1 MSLDLPWPSAAEGA
15 ESPIFPPPCLLVIL
29 ASSREFI
36 GSQPN
41 LLDWIIADG
50 IPSRVFPSDEGEHFS
65 NPAGSSD
72 ADEGLMPDTRLA
84 MREFRF
90 LDEKRK
96 LTPLSSNEEQRWR
109 ELKQVLG
116 VPEEPPPP
124 TSPPPPSRDVEP
136 EQAYYSDANGYSVLG
151 SSEPTGLDFNP
162 DQMYGGASPE
172 PLATPNIGSTS
183 PHYSPYATPGYGQ
196 SPLARPDPY
205 RIEQSPGE
213 DPTLPAAELLG
224 LTEPAAVEAPTPAK
238 APTPADIAS
247 GNLEEGQSELTGIP
261 AGNSEDVVE
270 LDPSEVTLLETDSNE
285 AKAATPVPE
294 ALLSK
299 PEPVEP
305 VIAQTEL
312 PTEGAGIGAPSLQQP
327 PTEGAVIGAP
337 PLPEAPI
344 EEAVIGAPSVPEPPT
359 ERAVVGVPPLPE
371 APTEGAVIGAPPLPD
386 SPTEGAV
393 IGAPPL
399 PEPPTEAA
407 VIAAPPLPEAPTEE
421 AVIGVPPL
429 PEASTEAAV
438 IAAPPLPEAPAEI
451 APPVAAMPDSSTEGP
466 GASEE
471 ITIDLSAAEAI
482 DTGEFAPAQPA
493 PAEEPPAIERA
504 PAHADDFDQPA
515 GGMEAAGS
523 IAAPVFTQAPV
534 ALEEQ
539 QSTVPKSLVPGE
551 HRVIVHTHEGQVKRG
566 LIRDPDLWGQ
576 TIILERS
583 GEGEALLTNR
593 LKAIFFMVPGG
604 AGQATPAG
612 QKIRVTLADGRQVVG
627 FSTDFRSEA
636 PGFFLVPAD
645 VRTNTSRVYL
655 FRSAVDLI
663 TEE

>member
-371 APTEGAVIGAPPLPD
+371 APTEGAVIGAQ
-386 SPTEGAV
+386 
-393 IGAPPL
+393 PL
-399 PEPPTEAA
+399 PEP
-407 VIAAPPLPEAPTEE
+407 
-421 AVIGVPPL
+421 
-429 PEASTEAAV
+429 STEAAV

-515 GGMEAAGS
+515 GGMEAAGG

>member
-1 MSLDLPWPSAAEGA
+1 
-15 ESPIFPPPCLLVIL
+15 
-29 ASSREFI
+29 
-36 GSQPN
+36 
-41 LLDWIIADG
+41 
-50 IPSRVFPSDEGEHFS
+50 
-65 NPAGSSD
+65 
-72 ADEGLMPDTRLA
+72 MPDTRLA

-116 VPEEPPPP
+116 VPEELPPP

-151 SSEPTGLDFNP
+151 TSEPTGLDFNP

-172 PLATPNIGSTS
+172 PLASPDIGSTS
-183 PHYSPYATPGYGQ
+183 PHHSPYATPGYGQ

-205 RIEQSPGE
+205 RIEQSPAE

-224 LTEPAAVEAPTPAK
+224 LTEPAAVEAPTPA
-238 APTPADIAS
+238 DIAS
-247 GNLEEGQSELTGIP
+247 GSPEEGHSELTGIP
-261 AGNSEDVVE
+261 AANSEDVIE
-270 LDPSEVTLLETDSNE
+270 LDPSEVTLLETDGNE
-285 AKAATPVPE
+285 AKAATRVPE

-312 PTEGAGIGAPSLQQP
+312 PMEGAVIEAPP
-327 PTEGAVIGAP
+327 PEAPTEEAVIGAP
-337 PLPEAPI
+337 PLQQ
-344 EEAVIGAPSVPEPPT
+344 PPT
-359 ERAVVGVPPLPE
+359 EE
-371 APTEGAVIGAPPLPD
+371 
-386 SPTEGAV
+386 AV

-407 VIAAPPLPEAPTEE
+407 VI
-421 AVIGVPPL
+421 GVPPL
-429 PEASTEAAV
+429 PEASTEEAV
-438 IAAPPLPEAPAEI
+438 IGAPPLAEAPAEI

-493 PAEEPPAIERA
+493 PAEEPPAIEMA

-515 GGMEAAGS
+515 GRMEANGG
-523 IAAPVFTQAPV
+523 IAAPIFTQAPV